1 MGLIKKVVAGVFA
14 LVVSLG
20 AGCVTMTPEEIA
32 TEYEGQLKMS
42 TRVYLD
48 KKAEDVIL
56 AADRVFRLADDDY
69 AISYSPYGPTCP
81 AELANLP
88 DYFWLMRNG

>member
-1 MGLIKKVVAGVFA
+1 MKKVVAGVFA

-32 TEYEGQLKMS
+32 TEYERQLKMS

-48 KKAEDVIL
+48 KKA
-56 AADRVFRLADDDY
+56 
-69 AISYSPYGPTCP
+69 GGC
-81 AELANLP
+81 
-88 DYFWLMRNG
+88 